1 MEKKSQI
8 LEILGDGSWH
18 DREQLSAQLGISG
31 SELEAQLDSL
41 RRSHPELRQVPE
53 LGVCLPR
60 EPQRYDR
67 RLLEALAG
75 GTVEVFD
82 TIGSTNDAAREL
94 FEQGAPHGAAALA
107 DQQTAGRGRMGRPF
121 VSPSGTG
128 IYVSV
133 LLTAQ
138 AALENAHLVTP
149 AAAVVT
155 AGILERFTLFC
166 RGKKISG
173 ILTEAV
179 VREGKPAG
187 IIVGTG
193 INFATPPELLP
204 AEVAGSLRED
214 LLPGASRNEVAA
226 AMVREMRDTLP
237 ELVRSRSFLPEYRRR
252 SILLG
257 RPVRVLPVGQ
267 EPYEATAES
276 IDEEAA
282 LVVDCQGRKIRL
294 QTGEVSIRVFE

>member
-75 GTVEVFD
+75 GPVEVFD

-133 LLTAQ
+133 LLTAP

-155 AGILERFTLFC
+155 AGILERFTRAEIGIKWVNDLFC
-166 RGKKISG
+166 R
-173 ILTEAV
+173 
-179 VREGKPAG
+179 
-187 IIVGTG
+187 G